1 LKQDINKIFVFIILL
16 VGSVLL
22 FFGGP
27 DYYAARSYK
36 NIWNIG
42 HILLFFTFT
51 YALLNYYGK
60 MKKQNILGQ
69 FLLLSLF
76 VLIIGVSVELLQVK
90 IDRDLDFHDV
100 WRDFLGM
107 LLFFFFFAPARFR
120 LSKKAMRIIQAFLLV
135 FLLIEFYFPFKAIA
149 DEIISREQF
158 PVLSD
163 FETPFETSRWKG
175 DARLH
180 KVADFS
186 HTGKACARI
195 FLKTD
200 LYSGVSLNYF
210 PRNWEGFRYLEFYVY
225 SENNLRMTCRIHDD
239 IHIKNKEPFEDR
251 LNKRLFLQHGWNHII
266 ISIQEI
272 ENAPAGRKMNL
283 RKIMNFGI
291 FATQLPSP
299 AEISIDDVS
308 LVR

>member
-1 LKQDINKIFVFIILL
+1 MKQDINKIFVFIILL

-120 LSKKAMRIIQAFLLV
+120 LS
-135 FLLIEFYFPFKAIA
+135 
-149 DEIISREQF
+149 
-158 PVLSD
+158 
-163 FETPFETSRWKG
+163 
-175 DARLH
+175 
-180 KVADFS
+180 
-186 HTGKACARI
+186 
-195 FLKTD
+195 
-200 LYSGVSLNYF
+200 
-210 PRNWEGFRYLEFYVY
+210 
-225 SENNLRMTCRIHDD
+225 
-239 IHIKNKEPFEDR
+239 
-251 LNKRLFLQHGWNHII
+251 
-266 ISIQEI
+266 
-272 ENAPAGRKMNL
+272 
-283 RKIMNFGI
+283 
-291 FATQLPSP
+291 
-299 AEISIDDVS
+299 
-308 LVR
+308 